1 MSHDR
6 LTLRVALGGIGFF
19 ILFIAPAV
27 IFGDWLVVHLSDEF
41 SPYYMPA
48 GLILFFL
55 GAFLYLG
62 HEEELARKKGKKV
75 YHWFPKETHEL
86 WNSMDTK
93 GKVVYVLGYI
103 IATILGVVLAW
114 YAVIFSVGWFFS
126 QVP

>member
-6 LTLRVALGGIGFF
+6 LTLRVVLGGIGFF

-41 SPYYMPA
+41 SPYFMPA

-62 HEEELARKKGKKV
+62 HEEEQARKKGKKV
-75 YHWFPKETHEL
+75 YHLFPKETHEL

-103 IATILGVVLAW
+103 IATFVAIVLAW
-114 YAVIFSVGWFFS
+114 YALIFSVGWFFL

>member
-62 HEEELARKKGKKV
+62 HEEEQATKKGQKV

-103 IATILGVVLAW
+103 IATFVAIVLAW
-114 YAVIFSVGWFFS
+114 YALIFSVGWFFL

>member
-62 HEEELARKKGKKV
+62 HEEDQARKKERKV
-75 YHWFPKETHEL
+75 YRWFSKETHEL
-86 WNSMDTK
+86 WNSMDIK
-93 GKVVYVLGYI
+93 GKAVYVFGWI
-103 IATILGVVLAW
+103 IVTIIGVVLAW
-114 YAVIFSVGWFFS
+114 YALIFSVGSFFS